1 MQATVNR
8 PKLRAALALASF
20 EAALGFV
27 NHVQTATTAN
37 NLAIAMARA
46 QRLDGI
52 LHFHGTPVYLVC
64 I

>member
-1 MQATVNR
+1 MLATSK
-8 PKLRAALALASF
+8 PALLTLAGL

-27 NHVQTATTAN
+27 YHVKAATAAN
-37 NLAIAMARA
+37 DLAIAMARA